1 MFYFNFYCFIMP
13 FVRFE
18 NGIKNMIENKADGD
32 QALTAE
38 QKSIII

>member
-1 MFYFNFYCFIMP
+1 MVPLSLKYKAEKM
-13 FVRFE
+13 
-18 NGIKNMIENKADGD
+18 KKNKADGD